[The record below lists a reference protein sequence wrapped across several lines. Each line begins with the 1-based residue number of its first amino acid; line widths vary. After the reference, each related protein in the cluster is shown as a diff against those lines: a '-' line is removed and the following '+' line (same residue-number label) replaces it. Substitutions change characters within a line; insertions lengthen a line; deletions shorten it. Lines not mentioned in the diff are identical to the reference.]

1 MITEQHI
8 KAKIKDVKYIVMGR
22 MTICQIELHSGFCVI
37 GTSSCINPEDFN
49 LAVGQDIAYKNAFD
63 KLWELE
69 GYLAMNMKPMI
80 KLPVLVESQVKK
92 VTRVA
97 KYGYKVDGTP
107 KKKPGRPRK
116 AK

>member
-49 LAVGQDIAYKNAFD
+49 LAVDQDIAYKNAFD

-69 GYLAMNMKPMI
+69 VYLAMNMKPLI
-80 KLPVLVESQVKK
+80 KLPVLVESQVVKK
-92 VTRVA
+92 ARVA

-107 KKKPGRPRK
+107 KKKPGRPRV